1 MQNYDETNDFEYPKM
16 LQFILAREGGYSN
29 HPDDKGGETN
39 KGITHKT
46 YDAYRKSKG
55 LKTRSVKEL
64 TDEEMQDIYY
74 NEYYKA
80 SGADKIDNPRLAMYV
95 VDTAIN
101 HGLSTAK
108 LLLKRS
114 GGNLDKFIEVRMA

>member
-1 MQNYDETNDFEYPKM
+1 MSNIDLEYPLMIDFVLLK
-16 LQFILAREGGYSN
+16 EGGYVN
-29 HPDDKGGETN
+29 DIDDKGGETN
-39 KGITHKT
+39 KGITHTT
-46 YDAYRKSKG
+46 YDFYRKSKG
-55 LKTRSVKEL
+55 LPTRNVRFI
-64 TDEEMQDIYY
+64 TDEEVHDIYY

-80 SGADKIDNPRLAMYV
+80 SGADKIDDPRLAMFV
-95 VDTAIN
+95 FDTAIN